1 MERPGGFALG
11 VNYPWLNYA
20 EDFGVTA
27 EHFGLSLGKSREAV
41 EREFAEIRE
50 SGVSV
55 VRWFLFDEGR
65 SGFLSAQGIP
75 RELDLFKA
83 RVTKTA

>member
-1 MERPGGFALG
+1 M
-11 VNYPWLNYA
+11 
-20 EDFGVTA
+20 
-27 EHFGLSLGKSREAV
+27 

-65 SGFLSAQGIP
+65 SGFLSAKGIP